1 MTKRVTTLMLVLV
14 GGAAVL
20 LVGGSGFYTDL
31 LWFQALGY
39 EGVFWRNILYRAGVR
54 LAVGLAFAS
63 FMFVNLLFARRE
75 MEQALGRLGD
85 RVPRF
90 ITSRSITSLFV
101 LGSII
106 LGFLY
111 STTLGQNWEVVMGF
125 LHAQTFG
132 RTDPLFGRDIGYFVF
147 KLPFYRLL
155 YGAAMGIVAAT
166 ILVVLLIYVL
176 SRSISFADRHFQ
188 VTGGAKYHLTALAV
202 GILLLKAWDYRL
214 QLDELVYSPRGGF
227 FGASYTDVYAE
238 GLGLRVLLILALV
251 AAVLLVFNLFRRG
264 MRGFVVTLIGLA
276 AASLILGDIYPGMV
290 QRYVVEPNELERERP
305 FIEHHIQ
312 ATLDAYGLAD
322 VDERE
327 YPGDADLDWER
338 LKESTAT
345 LDSIRLW
352 DWRAL
357 GQTYG
362 QLQEMR
368 LYYQFPDV
376 DVDRYMV
383 DGQYRQVMLS
393 AREIEIERQPVKT
406 WVNTHLQYTHGYG
419 IVMSPVNEATAE
431 GLPKFFISDIP
442 PKSSYQELKIT
453 RPEVYYGERTDQ
465 YVIVNTRLPEFDY
478 PLGEENALT
487 RYEGRGG
494 VQLTNFLRRAAF
506 ALRFGTSKILLSGD
520 ITRESRLMFRRT
532 VKERVREIAPFL
544 RYDPDPYIVLDQGR
558 LFWVMDAYTIT
569 DRYPY
574 SQPYKGWG
582 NYVRG
587 SVKVIIDAYH
597 GTVDF
602 YIIDDQDPLIK
613 MYSQVYPG
621 LFKPIAEM
629 SSGLQK
635 HLRYPEELFQLQT
648 TVYALYHMRSSTVF
662 YNREDLWEPAREVA
676 WGREQVMSPY
686 YVMMRLEGEAKE
698 EFVLMLPFT
707 PARRNNMVAW
717 MAVRCDGDKYGQ
729 ILVYRFPKQA
739 LTYGPAQI
747 EARIDQDTF
756 ISQQLTL
763 WSQTGSQA
771 VRGNLLVIPI
781 AGSLLY
787 VEPLYLQAEQSQL
800 PELKM
805 VIVAYKN
812 RITMQPT
819 FQAALQEIFGR
830 SKEGIPQKPGEPQ
843 SPAELIRQAV
853 EYYNKARSQLQKGD
867 WMAYGEYM
875 AELETVMEQLESLM
889 E

>member
-1 MTKRVTTLMLVLV
+1 MTKRARMLILVLI
-14 GGAAVL
+14 GGAAML
-20 LVGGSGFYTDL
+20 LVAGSGWYTDL
-31 LWFQALGY
+31 LWFHALGY
-39 EGVFWRNILYRAGVR
+39 GGVFWRSILYQAGVR
-54 LAVGLAFAS
+54 LAVGLAFAL
-63 FMFVNLLFARRE
+63 FMFANLSFARGE
-75 MEQALGRLGD
+75 MEQALGRLGE
-85 RVPRF
+85 RVPPF
-90 ITSRSITSLFV
+90 VTSRSITSLFV
-101 LGSII
+101 LISVI

-111 STTLGQNWEVVMGF
+111 STALGQNWEAVMGF
-125 LHAQTFG
+125 LNAQAFN
-132 RTDPLFGRDIGYFVF
+132 RTDPLYGRDIGYFVF

-155 YGAAMGIVAAT
+155 NGAAMGIVAET
-166 ILVVLLIYVL
+166 LLVVLVIYVL
-176 SRSISFADRHFQ
+176 SRSISFAGRRFQ
-188 VTGGAKYHLTALAV
+188 AAGGAKYHLTALAV

-227 FGASYTDVYAE
+227 FGAGYADVHALGP
-238 GLGLRVLLILALV
+238 GLKILLILSLL
-251 AAVLLVFNLFRRG
+251 AAALLVVNLFRPG
-264 MRGFVVTLIGLA
+264 MRGFVITLVGLA

-312 ATLDAYGLAD
+312 ATLAAYGLAD

-327 YPGDADLDWER
+327 YPGDADLDWGLLQGSR
-338 LKESTAT
+338 AT

-357 GQTYG
+357 AQTYS

-368 LYYQFPDV
+368 LYYKFPDV

-383 DGQYRQVMLS
+383 DGKYRQVMLA

-419 IVMSPVNEATAE
+419 VVMSPVNEATDE
-431 GLPKFFISDIP
+431 GLPNFFISDIP
-442 PKSSYQELKIT
+442 PRTRHQELTIT
-453 RPEVYYGERTDQ
+453 RPEIYYGERTDQ

-494 VQLTNFLRRAAF
+494 IQLTSFLRRAAF
-506 ALRFGTSKILLSGD
+506 ALRFGTAKILLSRD
-520 ITRESRLMFRRT
+520 ITRDSRLMFRRT
-532 VKERVREIAPFL
+532 VNERVRAIAPFL
-544 RYDPDPYIVLDQGR
+544 RYDPDPYIVLDEGR
-558 LFWVMDAYTIT
+558 LFWVMDAYTVT

-574 SQPYKGWG
+574 SQPYRGWG

-587 SVKVIIDAYH
+587 SVKVIVDAYH

-602 YIIDDQDPLIK
+602 YIIDDEDPLIR

-621 LFKPIAEM
+621 LFKPIEAM
-629 SSGLQK
+629 PKGLRE
-635 HLRYPEELFQLQT
+635 HLRYPEELFRLQT
-648 TVYALYHMRSSTVF
+648 RVYALYHMRSPTVF
-662 YNREDLWEPAREVA
+662 YNLEDLWEPAREVA
-676 WGREQVMSPY
+676 WGREQEMSPY
-686 YVMMRLEGEAKE
+686 YVIMGLEGDAE

-717 MAVRCDGDKYGQ
+717 MAARCDGEKYGQ

-781 AGSLLY
+781 RGSLLY

-819 FQAALQEIFGR
+819 FQAALEEIFGR
-830 SKEGIPQKPGEPQ
+830 PREAVPQEPRELPSQ
-843 SPAELIRQAV
+843 DGLIRQAV
-853 EYYNKARSQLQKGD
+853 EYYKEARRQLEEGD
-867 WMAYGEYM
+867 WVAYGEYM
-875 AELETVMEQLESLM
+875 ARLQAVMEQLEGLI